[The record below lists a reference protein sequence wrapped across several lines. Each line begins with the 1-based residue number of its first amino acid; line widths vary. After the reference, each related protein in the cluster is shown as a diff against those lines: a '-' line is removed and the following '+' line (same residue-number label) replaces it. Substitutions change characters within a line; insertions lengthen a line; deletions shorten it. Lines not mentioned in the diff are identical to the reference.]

1 MKNNSLHIFWLI
13 IITII
18 IFLGC
23 ISFANKSVKNS
34 TAKKVNVEILE
45 NNDENKI
52 STGTPTKPEIIQEQ
66 KKVELE
72 VKPKKV
78 IVPFVCPKPK
88 KVYEDMWL
96 LPLGQNTILPDTTY
110 IPKDLK
116 ELKTLSS
123 TKSGICLTEEA
134 RDNFEA
140 LTDKAKIDGYI
151 IKASSGYRSF
161 GYQENL
167 LSNAIAN
174 GNQDANTA
182 IAKAGYSEHQLGTA
196 IDVTG
201 QSIKYLSASDT
212 FEKTDEAKWMEENAK
227 DFGFIESYPL
237 GQESITGYQYEPW
250 HYRYVGI
257 ENAKEIIKSGLT
269 TIEYLENKQIELL
282 QSATVL

>member
-1 MKNNSLHIFWLI
+1 M
-13 IITII
+13 
-18 IFLGC
+18 GC
-23 ISFANKSVKNS
+23 ISLANKTIKKSTSKN
-34 TAKKVNVEILE
+34 VDLVVLE
-45 NNDENKI
+45 KNDENKLP
-52 STGTPTKPEIIQEQ
+52 TGANNEPEKIQEQ
-66 KKVELE
+66 KEIKLE

-88 KVYEDMWL
+88 KDYDNMWL
-96 LPLGQNTILPDTTY
+96 LPLGQDTVLPDTTY

-123 TKSGICLTEEA
+123 TKSGICLIEEA
-134 RDNFEA
+134 KDNFEA
-140 LTDKAKIDGYI
+140 LTDKAKKDGYT

-161 GYQENL
+161 NYQENL

-174 GNQDANTA
+174 GNQNANTA

-196 IDVTG
+196 VDVTG
-201 QSIKYLSASDT
+201 QSIKYLSASDS

-237 GQESITGYQYEPW
+237 GKENITGYMYEPW

-269 TIEYLENKQIELL
+269 IIEYLENKQKELL
-282 QSATVL
+282 QNKNATVL